1 MSHDDVADLPIGFVH
16 DGATEAEVARESAV
30 YAPFT
35 DSLRELVDLT
45 IRTEVELDVLR
56 QVHEELQALNEKLR
70 VRVRDGAYGVHVS
83 DGTSRAW
90 GNAVVG
96 LRNAIAP
103 PLHVRSD
110 GVGRAWCDFT
120 LGAAYEG
127 PPTLVHGG
135 VAAMVLDHVLGC
147 AAGADGRPRMTG
159 TLTMRYL
166 RGTPLGRLHAEAEV
180 EREEGR
186 KFYVAGRLAD
196 ENGPTVEAE
205 GVFILP
211 TRPMGSDASAG

>member
-1 MSHDDVADLPIGFVH
+1 MSHDDVAELPIGFVR
-16 DGATEAEVARESAV
+16 DDATDAEVEQERAVYGPFTEA
-30 YAPFT
+30 
-35 DSLRELVDLT
+35 LRELVDLT
-45 IRTEVELDVLR
+45 IRTEVDLEVVRKVQQDLEAINHELR
-56 QVHEELQALNEKLR
+56 AR
-70 VRVRDGAYGVHVS
+70 VREGCYGVHVGKS
-83 DGTSRAW
+83 RSRAW
-90 GNAVVG
+90 GNAVIG

-103 PLHVRSD
+103 PLDLRSD
-110 GVGRAWCDFT
+110 GVGKAWCEFS

-166 RGTPLGRLHAEAEV
+166 RGTPLGRLYAEAHV

-186 KFYVAGRLAD
+186 KLFVVGHLAD
-196 ENGPTVEAE
+196 EHGPTVRAE

-211 TRPMGSDASAG
+211 RQPMGADASPG

>member
-1 MSHDDVADLPIGFVH
+1 MSHDDVTELSIGFVR
-16 DGATEAEVARESAV
+16 DDATEAEVAQERAV
-30 YAPFT
+30 YHPFAEA
-35 DSLRELVDLT
+35 LRELVDLT
-45 IRTEVELDVLR
+45 IRTEVDLDVVRQAQQDLEAINERLR
-56 QVHEELQALNEKLR
+56 ARTRE
-70 VRVRDGAYGVHVS
+70 GGYGVHVGPS
-83 DGTSRAW
+83 GSRAW

-103 PLHVRSD
+103 PLDIRND
-110 GVGRAWCDFT
+110 GVGRAWCEFS

-135 VAAMVLDHVLGC
+135 VAALVLDHLFGC

-166 RGTPLGRLHAEAEV
+166 RGTPLGKLYGEAHV
-180 EREEGR
+180 HRVEGR
-186 KFYVAGRLAD
+186 KSFVIGHLAD
-196 ENGPTVEAE
+196 EDGPTVEAE

-211 TRPMGSDASAG
+211 RGMPRVD